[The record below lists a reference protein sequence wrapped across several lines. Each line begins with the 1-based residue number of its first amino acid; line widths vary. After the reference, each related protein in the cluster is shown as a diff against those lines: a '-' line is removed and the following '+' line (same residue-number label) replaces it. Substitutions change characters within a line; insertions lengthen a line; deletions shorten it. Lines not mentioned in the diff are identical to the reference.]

1 MKSEVSITTMS
12 SENRAGVANNA
23 IHLSRHRRFLSLSVT
38 QCGQVMAS
46 VRLFQYLRSRNDLSE
61 VNRLLC
67 KFPEDFRSVY
77 CWQGVEKWRPRFMD
91 QTS

>member
-1 MKSEVSITTMS
+1 MDSSEEAKLLINNQKRDLLIMMS

-46 VRLFQYLRSRNDLSE
+46 VRQHCS
-61 VNRLLC
+61 
-67 KFPEDFRSVY
+67 
-77 CWQGVEKWRPRFMD
+77 GVRGAG
-91 QTS
+91 

>member
-46 VRLFQYLRSRNDLSE
+46 VMFTKRRE
-61 VNRLLC
+61 
-67 KFPEDFRSVY
+67 SVHNESY
-77 CWQGVEKWRPRFMD
+77 
-91 QTS
+91 

>member
-38 QCGQVMAS
+38 QCGQVMAALD
-46 VRLFQYLRSRNDLSE
+46 RP
-61 VNRLLC
+61 VNGGHEPVC
-67 KFPEDFRSVY
+67 
-77 CWQGVEKWRPRFMD
+77 G
-91 QTS
+91 